1 VSPRFEE
8 LRIGQELPTLVKGP
22 LTPMHLVRW
31 SAAMENWHRIHYDR
45 DFAVRHDH
53 LPDVLVNGSFKQ
65 QFIVQALKDWAGPG
79 GWLWKVAF
87 QFRAMNLVGETLQ
100 VWARV
105 GGKREVPGYGLVD
118 LALGIVNAAGL
129 ESTPGSAVVALP
141 YEGGPPL
148 PYPFIAPANAHG

>member
-1 VSPRFEE
+1 VSPCFEE

-105 GGKREVPGYGLVD
+105 SGKREVPGYGLVD

-141 YEGGPPL
+141 YRGGPPL
-148 PYPFIAPANAHG
+148 PYPFILPANAHG